1 MPNSPVA
8 APRNEESAERLA
20 RPLIQLAKANG
31 ISTSYIDQLGAYVEI
46 RDEVLVSVLRAL
58 GVDASTDE
66 AVTKSYEATV
76 RKTQTTLVPSTIVK
90 FLGTPTAI
98 PIRPAGR
105 NVTLRLLLEDG
116 TAYAG
121 NLAMCLLAENDGTL
135 RLNLPDDIPSGYH
148 TLRINAGD
156 AYGEATLIC
165 APASIPVPKAVADR
179 QRWGWMA
186 QMYSVR
192 SSESWGVGDYGDLR
206 HLLKDAAEKTHADFM
221 LINPIHACAPIPPLE
236 PSPYLPESR
245 RFLNVTYITPDPDP
259 VDTPNEGGEDA
270 QSVLTMYTFMDTVPD
285 LVGTAWSFIGGCV
298 NGVVM
303 TEDQVNQVLSQMDDY
318 YQFYFND
325 ETTVTLYQGNDTAP
339 EGTYSAVNDTTVKI
353 EVEGVTYAAVFAEG
367 EYGPLLV
374 AMLDSTGTNAL
385 VFEMVVEG

>member
-1 MPNSPVA
+1 MKKLTWI
-8 APRNEESAERLA
+8 LA
-20 RPLIQLAKANG
+20 LTLCLA
-31 ISTSYIDQLGAYVEI
+31 
-46 RDEVLVSVLRAL
+46 
-58 GVDASTDE
+58 
-66 AVTKSYEATV
+66 
-76 RKTQTTLVPSTIVK
+76 
-90 FLGTPTAI
+90 
-98 PIRPAGR
+98 
-105 NVTLRLLLEDG
+105 LLL
-116 TAYAG
+116 TA
-121 NLAMCLLAENDGTL
+121 C
-135 RLNLPDDIPSGYH
+135 
-148 TLRINAGD
+148 
-156 AYGEATLIC
+156 GEKP
-165 APASIPVPKAVADR
+165 AP
-179 QRWGWMA
+179 
-186 QMYSVR
+186 
-192 SSESWGVGDYGDLR
+192 
-206 HLLKDAAEKTHADFM
+206 
-221 LINPIHACAPIPPLE
+221 
-236 PSPYLPESR
+236 
-245 RFLNVTYITPDPDP
+245 TPDPDP
-259 VDTPNEGGEDA
+259 NPVENPDGNNEP